1 MYIVV
6 FIIGLLVGVLISALL
21 VTRKLVGTLL
31 VTQGDGD
38 GPYLALSL
46 DKNINEFY
54 NNKYVAMRI
63 RKINTDYYE

>member
-6 FIIGLLVGVLISALL
+6 FIIGLLLGGIASAWILTPT
-21 VTRKLVGTLL
+21 VVGTLL

-38 GPYLALSL
+38 GPYLSLSL
-46 DKNINEFY
+46 DKSVDYIY
-54 NNKYVAMRI
+54 GKKRVSMKI